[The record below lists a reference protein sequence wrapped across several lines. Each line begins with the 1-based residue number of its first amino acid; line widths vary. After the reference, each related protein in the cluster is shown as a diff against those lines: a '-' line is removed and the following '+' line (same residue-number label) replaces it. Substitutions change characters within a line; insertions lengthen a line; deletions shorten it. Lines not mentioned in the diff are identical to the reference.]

1 MAPTPPFTPP
11 SPSSL
16 LQLEHIQLERAGRC
30 LFSDLSLSLSPG
42 DALLLT
48 GSNGAGKSSLL
59 RLIAGLCRPT
69 KGTVTRRSTIAWLG
83 SHNALKPTL
92 TVEQNLRLFIPY
104 DTETIF
110 NVLNRLALA
119 HLLDCPTRLLS
130 LGQKRRVS
138 LARLILSNADLW
150 LLDEPANALDAA
162 SLTLLETI
170 LAEHRARGGALV
182 IASHTALSLPDSHQ
196 LALGKPAPLTFTL
209 TPTTGVSRPHQHSRR
224 QEQTYHP
231 FLYHLRRELHLAC
244 RNSTET
250 LAGLLFLIVCSTMF
264 PLALGPSPTLLQQT
278 GAAILW
284 VCTLLACLLPL
295 ERLYNADAEDGS
307 LDILQITLHPA
318 FIALGK
324 MLIHWL
330 TTGLPILL
338 ATPLLAVFF
347 QLPAP
352 ILPVLLAS
360 LALGSL
366 TLSLIGG
373 MTAAITLGARRNSL
387 LLPVLTLPLM
397 VPTLIFGTLAC
408 APPAGPASM
417 TNLSLLAALFLLALP
432 SCPFIAG
439 ISLEEGQA

>member
-1 MAPTPPFTPP
+1 M
-11 SPSSL
+11 
-16 LQLEHIQLERAGRC
+16 H
-30 LFSDLSLSLSPG
+30 
-42 DALLLT
+42 
-48 GSNGAGKSSLL
+48 
-59 RLIAGLCRPT
+59 
-69 KGTVTRRSTIAWLG
+69 
-83 SHNALKPTL
+83 
-92 TVEQNLRLFIPY
+92 
-104 DTETIF
+104 
-110 NVLNRLALA
+110 
-119 HLLDCPTRLLS
+119 
-130 LGQKRRVS
+130 
-138 LARLILSNADLW
+138 
-150 LLDEPANALDAA
+150 
-162 SLTLLETI
+162 
-170 LAEHRARGGALV
+170 
-182 IASHTALSLPDSHQ
+182 
-196 LALGKPAPLTFTL
+196 
-209 TPTTGVSRPHQHSRR
+209 
-224 QEQTYHP
+224 
-231 FLYHLRRELHLAC
+231 HLRRELHLAC

-250 LAGLLFLIVCSTMF
+250 LAGLLFLIVCSTVF

-307 LDILQITLHPA
+307 LDMLQITLHPA
-318 FIALGK
+318 LIALGK
-324 MLIHWL
+324 ILIHWM

-352 ILPVLLAS
+352 ILPILLAS

-408 APPAGPASM
+408 VSPAGPASM
-417 TNLSLLAALFLLALP
+417 TNISLLAAFFLLALP

-439 ISLEEGQA
+439 ISLREGQS